1 MVVEREQCGQL
12 RKAISSCD
20 IINSIQIGMNMQRAL
35 ERCDNVSGL
44 IDQNPSTIVEGMSG
58 LINGEVAQGFIN
70 NFLG

>member
-20 IINSIQIGMNMQRAL
+20 ILNSIQIGMNMQRSL
-35 ERCDNVSGL
+35 ERCDHVSGL
-44 IDQNPSTIVEGMSG
+44 IDQNPSTLVEGMSG
-58 LINGEVAQGFIN
+58 LINGEVAQGFLN